1 MPSSFSALKQARSKE
16 FDKLN
21 SQLQS
26 MNSSG
31 PKGDEDYWKLEV
43 DKAGNG
49 YAVLR
54 FLPAPPGEDTP
65 FVRIWDHGFQ
75 GPGGWYIENSL
86 TTIGPPGED
95 TPFVRIWDHGFQGPG
110 GWYIEKSLTT
120 IGQDD
125 PVSEYNSKLWNSGVE
140 SDKDIARKQKRRL
153 GFHANV
159 YVVKDPANPQNEG
172 KVFKYKFGKK
182 IFDKLNDIMNPQ
194 FEDEEAINPF
204 DFWEGADF
212 KLKARNVEGYRN
224 YDKSEFSSPGRITK
238 TDGSEMTDEEME
250 SIWNSQKPR
259 TTSRRWTLLRS
270 SRKAHLVQW
279 TKLHLRILV
288 RQIVMTMMIF
298 LSSKVSLTT
307 NTIRRGPSPSYLTKD
322 LYYGTI

>member
-26 MNSSG
+26 MNSSRPG
-31 PKGDEDYWKLEV
+31 GDDGYWKLEV
-43 DKAGNG
+43 DKVGNG

-54 FLPAPPGEDTP
+54 FLPAPPGEDMP
-65 FVRIWDHGFQ
+65 FVRVWDHGFQ

-86 TTIGPPGED
+86 TTIGE
-95 TPFVRIWDHGFQGPG
+95 
-110 GWYIEKSLTT
+110 
-120 IGQDD
+120 DD
-125 PVSEYNSKLWNSGVE
+125 PVSEYNGKLWNSGVE

-182 IFDKLNDIMNPQ
+182 IFDKLNDMMNPQ
-194 FEDEEAINPF
+194 FEDEEAVNPF

-224 YDKSEFSSPGRITK
+224 YDKSEFSPIAPISKP
-238 TDGSEMTDEEME
+238 DGSEMSDEEME
-250 SIWNSQKPR
+250 AIWNSQNSLQSIVDPKNFKSYNELKAKLYKVLALDGGNHAPTNTAEDDEPEMDFTPR
-259 TTSRRWTLLRS
+259 FKESAPSAMDETPSP
-270 SRKAHLVQW
+270 A
-279 TKLHLRILV
+279 
-288 RQIVMTMMIF
+288 
-298 LSSKVSLTT
+298 LSSTDDDDDDMSFFKGLT
-307 NTIRRGPSPSYLTKD
+307 D
-322 LYYGTI
+322 D